1 VEKTK
6 LKFQQRKEMNDE
18 LKETMVVD
26 LDDIAEDLRPAF
38 IAKWKA
44 LVDWFINN
52 PNCVFCFA

>member
-1 VEKTK
+1 
-6 LKFQQRKEMNDE
+6 MNDE